1 VLGVGFC
8 LGLLLRLSSLL
19 GCLLLSPLL
28 GFFLLPPAAYG
39 PGGCANGCAGA
50 SIPSDRANGCTS
62 GGASSGTLDC
72 SSLRGCC
79 GRLLRCL
86 LLSSLLLLRAG
97 CRGWRGLNIYA
108 CLLLG
113 RAVAIV
119 FVFELLFR
127 ILLIHWI
134 SK

>member
-1 VLGVGFC
+1 MLGVGFR

-28 GFFLLPPAAYG
+28 GFFLLAPAAHG
-39 PGGCANGCAGA
+39 PGGCANSCARAG
-50 SIPSDRANGCTS
+50 IPSDRANGCSS
-62 GGASSGTLDC
+62 GGAFSGTLDC
-72 SSLRGCC
+72 SSLRCC
-79 GRLLRCL
+79 CARLLRSL

-97 CRGWRGLNIYA
+97 CRGWRGLRIYA
-108 CLLLG
+108 RLLLG

-127 ILLIHWI
+127 ILLVHWI

>member
-1 VLGVGFC
+1 MLGVGFR
-8 LGLLLRLSSLL
+8 LGLMLRLSSLL

-28 GFFLLPPAAYG
+28 GFFLLAPAAHG

-50 SIPSDRANGCTS
+50 SIPSDRANGCAS

-79 GRLLRCL
+79 GRLLRSL

-97 CRGWRGLNIYA
+97 CRGWWGLRIHA
-108 CLLLG
+108 RLLLG

-127 ILLIHWI
+127 ILLVHWI